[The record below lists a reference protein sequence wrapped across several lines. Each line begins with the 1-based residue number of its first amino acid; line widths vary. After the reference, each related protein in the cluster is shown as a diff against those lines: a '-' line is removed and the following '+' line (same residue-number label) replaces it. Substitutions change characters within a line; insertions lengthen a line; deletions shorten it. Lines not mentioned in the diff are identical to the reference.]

1 MDALL
6 YCFLLLCSL
15 FSFYLCLLSR
25 LAVVVAFLIE
35 ASTLQELDSSQ
46 KYYHNTPMSSASL
59 SPTTILVNAVR
70 ILLLLSLFWYILCL
84 FIPPGHG
91 SVQCDILFPP
101 GSGIRTLANDL
112 KAGGVIRSSWHFVL
126 MTRLRGDAHRL
137 KAGDYRFSDTM
148 TPDMI
153 LKKIVSGDVDYRKF
167 ALPEGY
173 SIYQAAELLE
183 QQGYFKK
190 NTFLEKCRDK
200 ALLGRLGLTEASAE
214 GYLYPATYNLSR
226 GGSEEQ
232 LLEQM
237 IRQFNKVYTTISE
250 GGATRSFSRH
260 EIVTLASII
269 EKEAVSADEKP
280 LISSVFHNRLRIGMP
295 LQSDPTAVYG
305 VRAFSGRVSKAD
317 IQRSSPYNTYLNKG
331 LPPGPIG
338 NPGKEAVQAALNP
351 AKTDFL
357 YFVARQ
363 DGTHQFSRNLDEHN
377 RAVVRYLR

>member
-1 MDALL
+1 MFPA
-6 YCFLLLCSL
+6 
-15 FSFYLCLLSR
+15 
-25 LAVVVAFLIE
+25 
-35 ASTLQELDSSQ
+35 T
-46 KYYHNTPMSSASL
+46 L
-59 SPTTILVNAVR
+59 SPKVIFVNAVR
-70 ILLLLSLFWYILCL
+70 IFLLIGLFWYLACL
-84 FIPPGHG
+84 FTSPGHG
-91 SVQCDILFPP
+91 SVVCDISYPP
-101 GSGIRTLANDL
+101 GSGIRKLANEL
-112 KAGGVIRSSWHFVL
+112 KGCGVIRSSWHFVL

-137 KAGDYRFSDTM
+137 KAGEYRFSDEM
-148 TPDMI
+148 SPDMI
-153 LKKIVSGDVDYRKF
+153 LSKIVSGDVDYRKF
-167 ALPEGY
+167 TLPEGY
-173 SIYQAAELLE
+173 SVYQAAELLE

-190 NTFLEKCRDK
+190 NAFLEKCRNK
-200 ALLGRLGLTEASAE
+200 VLLMRLGISANSAE

-237 IRQFNKVYTTISE
+237 IGQFNKTYAAIQE
-250 GGATRSFSRH
+250 GEGAQQFSRH

-269 EKEAVSADEKP
+269 EKEAVSSEEKT

-317 IQRSSPYNTYLNKG
+317 IQRPSPYNTYLNRG

-338 NPGKEAVQAALNP
+338 NPGRDAVLAAISP
-351 AKTDFL
+351 AKTNYL

-377 RAVVRYLR
+377 RAVVRYLK

>member
-1 MDALL
+1 MFPATL
-6 YCFLLLCSL
+6 S
-15 FSFYLCLLSR
+15 SKVIYLT
-25 LAVVVAFLIE
+25 V
-35 ASTLQELDSSQ
+35 
-46 KYYHNTPMSSASL
+46 
-59 SPTTILVNAVR
+59 VR
-70 ILLLLSLFWYILCL
+70 ISLLTALFWYLACL
-84 FIPPGHG
+84 FISPGHG
-91 SVQCDILFPP
+91 SIQCDISFPT
-101 GSGIRTLANDL
+101 GSGVRKLANEL
-112 KAGGVIRSSWHFVL
+112 KAAGVIRSSWHFIL

-137 KAGDYRFSDTM
+137 KAGEYRFSDAM

-153 LKKIVSGDVDYRKF
+153 LKKIVSGEVDYRKF

-183 QQGYFKK
+183 QKGYFKK
-190 NTFLEKCRDK
+190 DVFLQKCMDK
-200 ALLGRLGLTEASAE
+200 AFLLRLGLKEASAE
-214 GYLYPATYNLSR
+214 GYLYPATYNISR

-237 IRQFNKVYTTISE
+237 VGQFNKAYAALRQGEVI
-250 GGATRSFSRH
+250 RPFSRH

-305 VRAFSGRVSKAD
+305 VRAFSGKVSKAD
-317 IQRSSPYNTYLNKG
+317 ILRPSPYNTYLNKG

-338 NPGKEAVQAALNP
+338 NPGIDAVQAAMNP
-351 AKTDFL
+351 AKTDYL

-363 DGTHQFSRNLDEHN
+363 DGTHHFSRNLEEHN